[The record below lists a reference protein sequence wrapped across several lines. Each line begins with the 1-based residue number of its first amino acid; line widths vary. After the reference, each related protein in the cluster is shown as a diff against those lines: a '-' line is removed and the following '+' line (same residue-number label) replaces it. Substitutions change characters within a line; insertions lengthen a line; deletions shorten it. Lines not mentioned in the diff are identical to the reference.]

1 MPLNPQ
7 MLVFAIASP
16 LIVWR
21 MYSRF
26 KRLVGRQK
34 STSVRPWIPVI
45 LFPILITLISISLVT
60 HSLALIA
67 LLGGVAIGVA
77 LGIYG
82 LKLTKF
88 EKTDEGL
95 FYTPNAHL
103 GIALSSLM
111 FVRILYRMMGF
122 FFNNAAANPAANN
135 FGSSPLTMLIFGT
148 LAGYYVTF
156 AIGHLRWRNQAN
168 KASLI

>member
-1 MPLNPQ
+1 MTPNPQ
-7 MLVFAIASP
+7 MLAFAIASP

-45 LFPILITLISISLVT
+45 LFPILITLIAISLST
-60 HSLALIA
+60 HSLALA
-67 LLGGVAIGVA
+67 GLMGGVVIGVA

-82 LKLTKF
+82 LKLTRF

-111 FVRILYRMMGF
+111 FIRILYRMASV
-122 FFNNAAANPAANN
+122 FFNNAGANPAANN
-135 FGSSPLTMLIFGT
+135 FGSSPLTMVIFGM
-148 LAGYYVTF
+148 LAGYYVTY
-156 AIGHLRWRNQAN
+156 AIGHLRWRSRVSQAV
-168 KASLI
+168 